1 MIIRDSSDIPWQIF
15 YDEDM
20 VFDISTAVA
29 QHKNHYTWGQWNQ
42 FKMFSHYREDINI
55 TVTVV
60 GSSGAHNTDDHV
72 GLVLLDNIVITIRK
86 DRLED
91 ILLVLDTLLP
101 SFREEDSLTA
111 PTIDLEFLAVFLFH
125 LFYHLPNQQF

>member
-60 GSSGAHNTDDHV
+60 GSSGAHNADDHV

-91 ILLVLDTLLP
+91 RPLVLDTLLP
-101 SFREEDSLTA
+101 SLQGRRFPHCPKIRTRSRTEPEWNLDQ
-111 PTIDLEFLAVFLFH
+111 D
-125 LFYHLPNQQF
+125 